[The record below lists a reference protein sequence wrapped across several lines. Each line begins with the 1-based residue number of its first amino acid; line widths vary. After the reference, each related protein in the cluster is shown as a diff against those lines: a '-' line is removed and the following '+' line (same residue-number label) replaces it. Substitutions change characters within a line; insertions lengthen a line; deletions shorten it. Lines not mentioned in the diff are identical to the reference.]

1 MRSARLFAAPVI
13 AAVVG
18 VGLNF
23 LSPKIQLLNHTSK
36 RMPEV
41 EMTRAS
47 PPHSISHKKPVSNF
61 TNVFVTSQK
70 SEARNRIRIRNSLK
84 SESDDLGHRVLKSRF
99 VPSDSAL
106 SDCVRAV
113 PIKRFFPFPYFFS
126 RKTGKAGKTGI
137 ISIVFIR
144 N

>member
-1 MRSARLFAAPVI
+1 
-13 AAVVG
+13 
-18 VGLNF
+18 
-23 LSPKIQLLNHTSK
+23 
-36 RMPEV
+36 MPEV

-84 SESDDLGHRVLKSRF
+84 SKSDDLGHRVLKSRF

-113 PIKRFFPFPYFFS
+113 LTKQLFFPDFALFFS
-126 RKTGKAGKTGI
+126 RKTGKAGKIGI
-137 ISIVFIR
+137 ICIVFIR